1 MLQLYLPE
9 DSSALYYSTAVSK
22 SSKFPLGCIMSAISS
37 SSSSPFS
44 ALIASFGGLFSG
56 STSNLVIL
64 STFLCLSAPIAF
76 YLYRYRSNIKEKVKE
91 IEKNVSRV
99 RVVRNKDAVKK
110 NRVVCMELDPNF
122 VKANPEWKMMSFGEY
137 LSQLEPAEPDNAF
150 NQIFLQKELNIL
162 IGKFLLDNMG
172 RTYGAA
178 LLPLMGAGS
187 VAASIAGMSS
197 AVSKFV
203 AKSILEDGGA
213 SGDGDNSE
221 EKTIHDAMSFDLSL
235 MELISFVNLHQKVNT
250 IDDTKTSTPLNRL
263 RLGENLDGDLA
274 YDLDDGSFPT
284 TFDLDND
291 FINYVTMM
299 EERILNKEGKYDP
312 NDRSFP
318 SSVPINERLLPGLH
332 LGKGDLQYTHT
343 KREGIEHR
351 LFCVLLNKLC
361 HNYHKLASQQ
371 VTKVEDCFRVKC
383 NGQSCIFPEELIQAL
398 VDCGHTVEVCPRVI
412 LSNFGM
418 QLCVKEDDD
427 SFTYIPTTLIM
438 RTGIERTADGKPVY
452 FCSPH
457 GGLDLNIK
465 GPLIGRTGTRPCWI
479 QFYVSIGGLT
489 CFHPDEDQD
498 APWAAKTSLADV
510 YSHDDAIRAIRMC
523 AVVAVVFSRI
533 ATDLKLPFGG
543 YGVLGMCNDSA
554 TLIDFALRGETMSYP
569 LLSTGRYL
577 IHIVSYLSKLK
588 DEFMALRG
596 GTPGNEKLDLVV
608 LDTKSL
614 IKSTSRMPSDLHISP
629 SSLIDTSARYDS
641 SYSLSVFQCIS
652 DAKVMLRE
660 MADVAREQLQ

>member
-1 MLQLYLPE
+1 MLVLSNPFP
-9 DSSALYYSTAVSK
+9 AL
-22 SSKFPLGCIMSAISS
+22 L
-37 SSSSPFS
+37 
-44 ALIASFGGLFSG
+44 ASFRGLYSG

-64 STFLCLSAPIAF
+64 STLACLSAPIAY
-76 YLYRYRSNIKEKVKE
+76 YLYRYRSNIKAKVKE
-91 IEKNVSRV
+91 IEKNVALA
-99 RVVRNKDAVKK
+99 RVVRNKNATKK

-122 VKANPEWKMMSFGEY
+122 VKANPDWKMMSFGEY
-137 LSQLEPAEPDNAF
+137 LTQLEPAEDNAF

-162 IGKFLLDNMG
+162 IGKFLLDTMG

-187 VAASIAGMSS
+187 VAASIAGISS

-203 AKSILEDGGA
+203 AKSILEDGG
-213 SGDGDNSE
+213 GNNNE

-235 MELISFVNLHQKVNT
+235 MELISFVNLNQKVNT
-250 IDDTKTSTPLNRL
+250 IDGTTTSTPLNRL

-284 TFDLDND
+284 TFDLDNN

-299 EERILNKEGKYDP
+299 EERILKKEGKYNP

-318 SSVPINERLLPGLH
+318 PSVPINERLLPGLY

-351 LFCVLLNKLC
+351 LLCVLLNKLC

-371 VTKVEDCFRVKC
+371 VVKVEDCFKVIC
-383 NGQSCIFPEELIQAL
+383 NGQTCIFPEELIQAL

-418 QLCVKEDDD
+418 QLCVKEDDG
-427 SFTYIPTTLIM
+427 SFTYIPTTVVL
-438 RTGIERTADGKPVY
+438 RTGIESSTDNKPVY

-498 APWAAKTSLADV
+498 APWAAKTSLADI

-523 AVVAVVFSRI
+523 AIVAVVFSRI
-533 ATDLKLPFGG
+533 ATELKLPFGG

-554 TLIDFALRGETMSYP
+554 TLVDYALRGKTMSYP

-577 IHIVSYLSKLK
+577 IHICAYLSKLK
-588 DEFMALRG
+588 NEFMALRG
-596 GTPGNEKLDLVV
+596 TLKDEKLDLVV
-608 LDTKSL
+608 FDTASL
-614 IKSTSRMPSDLHISP
+614 IKSTSTMPSDLHISP
-629 SSLIDTSARYDS
+629 LTLIDTSARYDS
-641 SYSLSVFQCIS
+641 SYGLPVFQCIS
-652 DAKVMLRE
+652 DAKLILRQ
-660 MADVAREQLQ
+660 MANVAREQLQ

>member
-1 MLQLYLPE
+1 MQ
-9 DSSALYYSTAVSK
+9 
-22 SSKFPLGCIMSAISS
+22 SS
-37 SSSSPFS
+37 SFDPFPA
-44 ALIASFGGLFSG
+44 ALVATYRGLFSG
-56 STSNLVIL
+56 SSTINLVIL
-64 STFLCLSAPIAF
+64 STVLCLLAPLSF

-91 IEKNVSRV
+91 IEEGIGLV
-99 RVVRNKDAVKK
+99 RIVRNKDAAENK
-110 NRVVCMELDPNF
+110 NRVVCMELDPKF
-122 VKANPEWKMMSFGEY
+122 VKANPNWKMMSFGEY
-137 LSQLEPAEPDNAF
+137 LSQLEPADPDNAF
-150 NQIFLQKELNIL
+150 NQIFLQKELNLL
-162 IGKFLLDNMG
+162 IGKFMLDNMG

-178 LLPLMGAGS
+178 LLPLIGAGS
-187 VAASIAGMSS
+187 VAAAIAKISS
-197 AVSKFV
+197 AVSKFM
-203 AKSILEDGGA
+203 AKSILDDKGGGSDGE
-213 SGDGDNSE
+213 GDNSNE
-221 EKTIHDAMSFDLSL
+221 EKTVSDAMSFDLSL

-250 IDDTKTSTPLNRL
+250 IDVSKTSTPLNRL

-284 TFDLDND
+284 RFDLDND

-299 EERILNKEGKYDP
+299 EERILEKEGKYDP

-318 SSVPINERLLPGLH
+318 PSTPINERLLPGLH

-351 LFCVLLNKLC
+351 LLCVLLNKLC

-371 VTKVEDCFRVKC
+371 VTKVEDCFTVVC
-383 NGQSCIFPEELIQAL
+383 NGQTCTFPEELIQAL
-398 VDCGHTVEVCPRVI
+398 IDCGHTVEVCPRVI

-418 QLCVKEDDD
+418 QLCVKEDDG

-438 RTGIERTADGKPVY
+438 RTGIERSADGKPVY

-489 CFHPDEDQD
+489 CFHPDEDQV
-498 APWAAKTSLADV
+498 APWAAKTSLADI

-523 AVVAVVFSRI
+523 AIVSVVLSRI
-533 ATDLKLPFGG
+533 ATELKLPFGG

-577 IHIVSYLSKLK
+577 IHIVSYLAKLK
-588 DEFMALRG
+588 DEFLALRG
-596 GTPGNEKLDLVV
+596 GTLEDGKLDLVAF
-608 LDTKSL
+608 DTTSL
-614 IKSTSRMPSDLHISP
+614 IKSTSRLPSDLHISP
-629 SSLIDTSARYDS
+629 STLIDTSGRYES
-641 SYSLSVFQCIS
+641 SYALPVFQCIA
-652 DAKVMLRE
+652 DAKVILRE
-660 MADVAREQLQ
+660 MANVAREHLQE

>member
-1 MLQLYLPE
+1 MVLL
-9 DSSALYYSTAVSK
+9 SA
-22 SSKFPLGCIMSAISS
+22 
-37 SSSSPFS
+37 SSSPFS
-44 ALIASFGGLFSG
+44 ALVASFRGLFSG

-64 STFLCLSAPIAF
+64 ATFLCLSAPVAF

-91 IEKNVSRV
+91 IEKNVALV
-99 RVVRNKDAVKK
+99 KVVRNKNAVKK

-122 VKANPEWKMMSFGEY
+122 VEANPDWKMMSFGEY
-137 LSQLEPAEPDNAF
+137 LSQLEPADPANAF
-150 NQIFLQKELNIL
+150 NQMFLQKELNIL
-162 IGKFLLDNMG
+162 IGKFLLDNVG

-187 VAASIAGMSS
+187 VAASIAGISN
-197 AVSKFV
+197 AVSKFM
-203 AKSILEDGGA
+203 AKSILEDE
-213 SGDGDNSE
+213 SDSDDGEGVNSNG
-221 EKTIHDAMSFDLSL
+221 EKSANDAMSFDLSL
-235 MELISFVNLHQKVNT
+235 MEIISFVNLNQKVST
-250 IDDTKTSTPLNRL
+250 IDYSKTATPLNRL

-274 YDLDDGSFPT
+274 YDLDDGSFPKI
-284 TFDLDND
+284 FDLDND
-291 FINYVTMM
+291 FINHVTMM
-299 EERILNKEGKYDP
+299 EERILDKEGKYDP

-318 SSVPINERLLPGLH
+318 PSIPINERLLPGLH

-351 LFCVLLNKLC
+351 LLCVLLNKLC

-371 VTKVEDCFRVKC
+371 VNTVEDCFKVIC
-383 NGQSCIFPEELIQAL
+383 NGQTCIFPEELIQAL

-418 QLCVKEDDD
+418 QFCVKEDDG
-427 SFTYIPTTLIM
+427 SFTHIPTTLIL
-438 RTGIERTADGKPVY
+438 RTGIERSADGKPAY
-452 FCSPH
+452 FCAPH

-510 YSHDDAIRAIRMC
+510 YPHDDAIRAIRMC
-523 AVVAVVFSRI
+523 AIVAVVLSRI

-554 TLIDFALRGETMSYP
+554 TLIDFALRGETLSYP

-588 DEFMALRG
+588 DEFMSLRG
-596 GTPGNEKLDLVV
+596 RVLQDEKLDLLVF
-608 LDTKSL
+608 DTASL

-629 SSLIDTSARYDS
+629 STLIDTSARYES
-641 SYSLSVFQCIS
+641 SYALSVFQCIT

-660 MADVAREQLQ
+660 MANVAREQLQE

>member
-1 MLQLYLPE
+1 MTVQSASFNTLPE
-9 DSSALYYSTAVSK
+9 ALV
-22 SSKFPLGCIMSAISS
+22 
-37 SSSSPFS
+37 
-44 ALIASFGGLFSG
+44 ASCRGLFSG
-56 STSNLVIL
+56 STINFVIL
-64 STFLCLSAPIAF
+64 STVACLLAPLSF

-91 IEKNVSRV
+91 IEEGIGLV
-99 RVVRNKDAVKK
+99 RIVRNKDAAKKK

-122 VKANPEWKMMSFGEY
+122 VKAHSDWKMMSFGEY
-137 LSQLEPAEPDNAF
+137 LSQLEPADPDNAF

-162 IGKFLLDNMG
+162 IGKFMLDNMG

-178 LLPLMGAGS
+178 LLPLIGAGS
-187 VAASIAGMSS
+187 VAAAIAKISS
-197 AVSKFV
+197 TISKFM
-203 AKSILEDGGA
+203 AKSILDDKGG
-213 SGDGDNSE
+213 GIEGEEDNSNE
-221 EKTIHDAMSFDLSL
+221 EKTVSDAMSFDLSL

-250 IDDTKTSTPLNRL
+250 IDVTKTSTPLNRL

-284 TFDLDND
+284 NFDLDND

-299 EERILNKEGKYDP
+299 EERIFEKEGKYDP

-318 SSVPINERLLPGLH
+318 PSVPINERLLPGLH

-351 LFCVLLNKLC
+351 LLCVLLNKLC

-371 VTKVEDCFRVKC
+371 VTKVEDCFKVIC
-383 NGQSCIFPEELIQAL
+383 NGQTCTFPEELIQAL
-398 VDCGHTVEVCPRVI
+398 IDCGHTVEVCPRVI

-418 QLCVKEDDD
+418 QLCVKEDDG

-438 RTGIERTADGKPVY
+438 RTGIERSADGKPVY

-465 GPLIGRTGTRPCWI
+465 GPLIGCTGTRPCWI

-498 APWAAKTSLADV
+498 APWAAKTSLADI
-510 YSHDDAIRAIRMC
+510 YPHDDAIRAIRMC
-523 AVVAVVFSRI
+523 AIVSVVLSRI
-533 ATDLKLPFGG
+533 ATELKLPFGG

-569 LLSTGRYL
+569 LLSTGRFL

-596 GTPGNEKLDLVV
+596 KTLDDGKLDLVV
-608 LDTKSL
+608 FDTTSL
-614 IKSTSRMPSDLHISP
+614 IKSTSTLPSDLHISP
-629 SSLIDTSARYDS
+629 STLIDTSARYES
-641 SYSLSVFQCIS
+641 SYALSVFQCIA
-652 DAKVMLRE
+652 DAKDILRE
-660 MADVAREQLQ
+660 MANVARKHLQE

>member
-1 MLQLYLPE
+1 
-9 DSSALYYSTAVSK
+9 
-22 SSKFPLGCIMSAISS
+22 
-37 SSSSPFS
+37 
-44 ALIASFGGLFSG
+44 
-56 STSNLVIL
+56 
-64 STFLCLSAPIAF
+64 
-76 YLYRYRSNIKEKVKE
+76 
-91 IEKNVSRV
+91 
-99 RVVRNKDAVKK
+99 
-110 NRVVCMELDPNF
+110 MELDPNF
-122 VKANPEWKMMSFGEY
+122 VKANPDWKMMSFGEY
-137 LSQLEPAEPDNAF
+137 LSQLEPAEDNAF
-150 NQIFLQKELNIL
+150 NQIFLHKELNIL
-162 IGKFLLDNMG
+162 IGKFLLDTMG

-187 VAASIAGMSS
+187 VAASIAGISS

-203 AKSILEDGGA
+203 AKSILDDGGGGE
-213 SGDGDNSE
+213 GDDNSSNGA
-221 EKTIHDAMSFDLSL
+221 KTIHDAMSFDLSL
-235 MELISFVNLHQKVNT
+235 MELVSFVNLNQKVNT
-250 IDDTKTSTPLNRL
+250 IDDTKTLTPLRKL
-263 RLGENLDGDLA
+263 SLGENLAGDLA

-284 TFDLDND
+284 TFGLDND

-299 EERILNKEGKYDP
+299 EERILKKEGKYDP

-318 SSVPINERLLPGLH
+318 PSVPINERLLPGLC

-343 KREGIEHR
+343 RREGIEHR
-351 LFCVLLNKLC
+351 LLCVLLNKLC

-371 VTKVEDCFRVKC
+371 AGCFKVICS
-383 NGQSCIFPEELIQAL
+383 GQTCIFPEELIQAL

-418 QLCVKEDDD
+418 QLCVKEDDG

-438 RTGIERTADGKPVY
+438 RTGIERSADSKPVY

-465 GPLIGRTGTRPCWI
+465 GPLIGRTGSRPCWI

-498 APWAAKTSLADV
+498 APWAAKTSLTDI

-523 AVVAVVFSRI
+523 AIVSVVFSRI
-533 ATDLKLPFGG
+533 ATTLKLPFGG
-543 YGVLGMCNDSA
+543 YGVMGMCNDSA
-554 TLIDFALRGETMSYP
+554 TLIDFALRGKTMSYP

-588 DEFMALRG
+588 DEFIALRG
-596 GTPGNEKLDLVV
+596 TLEDEKLDHVV
-608 LDTKSL
+608 FDTVSL

-629 SSLIDTSARYDS
+629 LTLIDTSVRYDS
-641 SYSLSVFQCIS
+641 SYALSVFQCIT